1 MRRALMASGAI
12 ALVAGAATWFVSI
25 AGAQGGGTLEVEVKY
40 NGAPQVEKLKVN
52 KDTEKCGTEA
62 TVEKV
67 VVGGNK
73 GLANAV
79 VSVPGA
85 KGASKAKAVVDQHGC
100 KFVPH
105 VTVMQPGEV
114 EFKNSDDILH
124 NLHTYSTA
132 NPSINKAQPKFKKT
146 MTEKLEKPEFVKITC
161 DVHSWML
168 GWVAVFYFGVPFK
181 GSVGLLALGSALYL
195 LGTCGLGLL
204 ISLLVRSQQAAIIIA
219 TITASIVA
227 IQFSG
232 MFAPVESMTGVNR
245 WIAIVLP
252 ASHYRNIVVGAFLKR
267 SGFEVLQADFA
278 SLAAFALVV
287 LVACH
292 RLFRKRTAS

>member
-1 MRRALMASGAI
+1 MRKALTAGTAVALMT
-12 ALVAGAATWFVSI
+12 GAAMWFVTG
-25 AGAQGGGTLEVEVKY
+25 AGAQGGGTIEADVKY

-62 TVEKV
+62 VIEKV

-85 KGASKAKAVVDQHGC
+85 KGATKAKAVLDQHGC

-105 VTVMQPGEV
+105 VVDMQPGEI
-114 EFKNSDDILH
+114 EIKNSDDILH

-146 MTEKLEKPEFVKITC
+146 MTEKLEKPEFVKVTC

-168 GWVAVFYFGVPFK
+168 GWVAVVPGLAGVTDKDGVTKIANVPAGKQKIEVWHETLGKQEKDVEVKAGQVTKVSFEMK
-181 GSVGLLALGSALYL
+181 G
-195 LGTCGLGLL
+195 
-204 ISLLVRSQQAAIIIA
+204 
-219 TITASIVA
+219 
-227 IQFSG
+227 
-232 MFAPVESMTGVNR
+232 
-245 WIAIVLP
+245 
-252 ASHYRNIVVGAFLKR
+252 K
-267 SGFEVLQADFA
+267 
-278 SLAAFALVV
+278 
-287 LVACH
+287 
-292 RLFRKRTAS
+292 